1 AQAEQILRSRLN
13 VQGTRLGFS
22 TERDD
27 AWWWLMSDGDV
38 NSVRLVQAVLA
49 HPGWQADLP
58 RLLTGSLQRQ
68 ERGHWGTT
76 VANAWG
82 RVAVESFAR
91 RFEKAPVSGQSRAEL
106 LPGGPSE
113 RLAWASAPQGGSV
126 SMPWPAPR
134 SSAGAPSAASAA
146 SPTAPGQLRL
156 SHEGSGAPWVTVSSR
171 AAVPLKTPVS
181 SGYRINKT
189 ITPVQQKSPGRYQR
203 GDILRIRLDI
213 DAQTDMSWVVIDDPI
228 VGGATVLGSGL
239 GRDDAI
245 ATEKEAAPD
254 SQRWRAYQEDR
265 KSTRLNSSHVKI

>member
-1 AQAEQILRSRLN
+1 
-13 VQGTRLGFS
+13 
-22 TERDD
+22 
-27 AWWWLMSDGDV
+27 
-38 NSVRLVQAVLA
+38 
-49 HPGWQADLP
+49 
-58 RLLTGSLQRQ
+58 
-68 ERGHWGTT
+68 
-76 VANAWG
+76 
-82 RVAVESFAR
+82 
-91 RFEKAPVSGQSRAEL
+91 RAEL

-254 SQRWRAYQEDR
+254 SQGWLAYQER
-265 KSTRLNSSHVKI
+265 SFESFRSYYRFLPKGSSQIEYTVRLNNPGQFQLPPTRVEALYAPELFGEFPNPAMTVQP